1 MGVPRD
7 VLEPSLRKLY
17 DWLDNFNKQFT
28 ATGPL
33 TFSGSPDY
41 LYEDTVS
48 GVDIVVR
55 AWLFDGPKI
64 GFIQLDVIGTS
75 SSQIDETIDPLP
87 LLPDLGEVASQSL
100 FLNVMEYT
108 EGAPVTSASSAGA
121 LIINRAGQMRLY
133 INNAAAMTAGSSDCR
148 FFKLL

>member
-1 MGVPRD
+1 MLLAPDKRD
-7 VLEPSLRKLY
+7 HWSASV
-17 DWLDNFNKQFT
+17 
-28 ATGPL
+28 
-33 TFSGSPDY
+33 
-41 LYEDTVS
+41 
-48 GVDIVVR
+48 
-55 AWLFDGPKI
+55 
-64 GFIQLDVIGTS
+64 
-75 SSQIDETIDPLP
+75 
-87 LLPDLGEVASQSL
+87 LGEVASQSL